1 MTERTDVRRVDTSA
15 ACAPRSPLAL
25 AEGLIDDN
33 AKRSVSVRINTSDYG
48 RIRIVARRLR
58 VREAEVF
65 RYLLQVG
72 LIRIA
77 PLLAER
83 LDAQRYLWALA
94 ELGPDLGTTLG
105 FDAREFA
112 SLLRGFKHDAL
123 PVVSDEDLELVDLA
137 GSHPRLL
144 LDRLA
149 LDVADNP
156 EPRAA
161 LLGHLRERYLAKS
174 S

>member
-1 MTERTDVRRVDTSA
+1 MTESTDLRRVKSSP
-15 ACAPRSPLAL
+15 ACARRGPLACG
-25 AEGLIDDN
+25 EGLIDDN

-72 LIRIA
+72 LARIA

-94 ELGPDLGTTLG
+94 ELGPDLGAALG

-112 SLLRGFKHDAL
+112 SLLRGFKHDTL
-123 PVVSDEDLELVDLA
+123 PEVIDEDLDLIDSA
-137 GSHPRLL
+137 ASHPRP
-144 LDRLA
+144 A
-149 LDVADNP
+149 LDDTSNP
-156 EPRAA
+156 DPRAA
-161 LLGHLRERYLAKS
+161 LLSHLRERYLEKS